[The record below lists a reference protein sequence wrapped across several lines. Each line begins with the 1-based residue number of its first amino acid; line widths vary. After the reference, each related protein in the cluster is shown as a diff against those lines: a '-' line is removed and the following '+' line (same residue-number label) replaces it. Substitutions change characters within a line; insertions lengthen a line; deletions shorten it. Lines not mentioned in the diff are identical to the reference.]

1 MLLRYFETLR
11 EYRVPISTRE
21 MLDLLELMRQR
32 LIFAD
37 LGEFYFLSRMVL
49 VKDEQFYDRFDRAFA
64 DFFDGL
70 DSLESIFSIAHSP
83 ELLDSMVARY
93 FPNLNVD
100 EYRQIIEAYQN
111 VQVPAFDI
119 SPSNSEGSIAVERRL
134 REEDS
139 DLADGSQLADG
150 SVTAPESGK
159 GSEQSDVIPDDAEGE
174 RDGEGEREG
183 EGQGEGEGEGEGQG
197 EGDGEDD
204 GEGAQGK
211 LGLGAGEE
219 PGQGMRDD
227 SDVARLHSA
236 SKVWLQRQYEDY
248 DPDAELGTRNL
259 KMALRRLRKFARTG
273 ADLEL
278 DLEETIRRTAKNAGM
293 LDIVEVPE
301 KRNAVKVLLFLD
313 VGGSMD
319 DHVLLC
325 SQLFSAARSEFKYLE
340 IYYFHNFPYEF
351 VWTSNDRGKQEQLN
365 TYDLIH
371 RFGSDY
377 KVIFVGDASMARHEI
392 TEKGGSVEHFNLEP
406 GEIWFR
412 RLQDHFKKIVWLNP
426 VAVEKWQ
433 DSHTTVLIQRIIDDH
448 MYHLGVKGLERA
460 MKQLAR

>member
-21 MLDLLELMRQR
+21 MLDLLELMRHR

-37 LGEFYFLSRMVL
+37 LDEFYFLSRMVL

-70 DSLESIFSIAHSP
+70 DSLESIFSPAHSR
-83 ELLDSMVARY
+83 ELLASIVVRY
-93 FPNLNVD
+93 FPDLNLD
-100 EYRQIIEAYQN
+100 EYRQIIAGYQS
-111 VQVPAFDI
+111 VQAPALELLLSD
-119 SPSNSEGSIAVERRL
+119 SKGSTSTERRL
-134 REEDS
+134 HDEGS
-139 DLADGSQLADG
+139 DLADGSIPTQG
-150 SVTAPESGK
+150 SSE
-159 GSEQSDVIPDDAEGE
+159 GSEQSGVMPDDAEGE
-174 RDGEGEREG
+174 GEGEREG
-183 EGQGEGEGEGEGQG
+183 DGNGEGEEEGQG

-227 SDVARLHSA
+227 SGVARLHSA
-236 SKVWLQRQYEDY
+236 SKVWIQRQYEDY

-278 DLEETIRRTAKNAGM
+278 DLQETIRRTAKNAGM

-319 DHVLLC
+319 DHILLC

-340 IYYFHNFPYEF
+340 IYYFHNFAYEF

-377 KVIFVGDASMARHEI
+377 KVIFVGDANMARHEI

-433 DSHTTVLIQRIIDDH
+433 DSHTTVLIQRIIDGH
-448 MYHLGVKGLERA
+448 MYHLGVKGLEQA